1 MEKNKIPF
9 LKRIIKQK
17 RTWVIL
23 GVILIILGYLIFK
36 PTDNSKKVSSE
47 KAAYTD
53 LKQTILATG
62 QVTSQTD
69 LSLSFNSSGVVKSIK
84 VKVGDSVKAGTILAT
99 LDQGAQLANL
109 TSARGALASAQAR
122 LTRTVEG
129 ASSEEITL
137 SKIAVTNA
145 KQNYEDVKST
155 QQTLV
160 QNAYYNLLNSTPE
173 ARPKDGTGD
182 YIAPIIS
189 GNYNL
194 GKEGTIKLVSYYS
207 AGGSS
212 FSATGLTEGTG
223 TANSITSQPI
233 GDSGLFI
240 KFPSTTNININDWVI
255 EIPNKKASN
264 YLQNYNAYQ
273 AALKAQES
281 ALSTAS
287 SLIDQRNAELSL
299 KTAAA
304 RGSDINLAKADILSA
319 EGQLQGAQSKYDDT
333 IIRAPADGTITK
345 IDVKIG
351 ELTSALKEAIV
362 LQDVS
367 NIYLE
372 TNINEANI
380 TNIALGMPVDINFDA
395 FGQDKIFKGLVTKI
409 DPASTLVSG
418 VVNYKVTAS
427 VEKVADLRPGMTANM
442 TINAKEKDH
451 ILTVPSRSILIN
463 KDGSKSVRI
472 VTNTRLKSYKE
483 TPITTGLEGDGG
495 LVEVTSGLSEGDE
508 YVVLI
513 KN

>member
-36 PTDNSKKVSSE
+36 QTDNSKKVSSE

-273 AALKAQES
+273 AALKGQAQ
-281 ALSTAS
+281 AV
-287 SLIDQRNAELSL
+287 SLATSDLDQARATLNA
-299 KTAAA
+299 KQAAA
-304 RGSDINLAKADILSA
+304 RPEDVAIAKAQVDSA
-319 EGQLQGAQSKYDDT
+319 QGALEIAQTAYNNNF
-333 IIRAPADGTITK
+333 IYAQADGVIT
-345 IDVKIG
+345 
-351 ELTSALKEAIV
+351 
-362 LQDVS
+362 
-367 NIYLE
+367 
-372 TNINEANI
+372 
-380 TNIALGMPVDINFDA
+380 
-395 FGQDKIFKGLVTKI
+395 
-409 DPASTLVSG
+409 
-418 VVNYKVTAS
+418 VVNAKVGEISIMNQKAI
-427 VEKVADLRPGMTANM
+427 GMTVKLN
-442 TINAKEKDH
+442 T
-451 ILTVPSRSILIN
+451 N
-463 KDGSKSVRI
+463 K
-472 VTNTRLKSYKE
+472 
-483 TPITTGLEGDGG
+483 
-495 LVEVTSGLSEGDE
+495 
-508 YVVLI
+508 
-513 KN
+513 